1 VNRPGL
7 DVVMTPDLEKV
18 LDEGM
23 DDLEHAKT
31 TENLRR
37 QP

>member
-1 VNRPGL
+1 
-7 DVVMTPDLEKV
+7 MTPDLEKV

-23 DDLEHAKT
+23 DDLEHTKT